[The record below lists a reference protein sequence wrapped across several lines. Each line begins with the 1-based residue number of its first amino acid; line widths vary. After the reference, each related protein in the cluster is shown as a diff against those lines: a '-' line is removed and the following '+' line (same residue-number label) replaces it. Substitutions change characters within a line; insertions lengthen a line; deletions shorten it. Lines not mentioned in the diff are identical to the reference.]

1 MYLQKQRSVSD
12 ENLYGRHVEENHA
25 KCGEEKGT
33 TPVEIEDN
41 NVFLLDLVFNHTLS
55 FRCVIQG

>member
-41 NVFLLDLVFNHTLS
+41 NHTLS